1 MGDTNVVATVTNANV
16 IEDVIAKGDLAKL
29 TPGERV
35 RYYLATCESLG
46 LNPLTKPF
54 DYLELDGKLVLYAT
68 KTCSEQLRTS
78 RNVSLRIVSREKV
91 EDVYIV
97 LAHAELPDGR
107 TDESVGVVSLV
118 KEDGEWK
125 VAQSGKRY
133 FVGNGTYKPLR
144 GTELA
149 NAMMR
154 CETKAKRRVTLSICG
169 LGWTDESEIE
179 TIPGARRVTV
189 DMATGEVKEPEALE
203 ESLPEELPSGEQSSA
218 PETKPA
224 WNAESGARERFERW
238 LAQNGVIDP
247 KDFYAFANTPFEQLP
262 KWGATARLVAD
273 YLEAGQEPEGA

>member
-1 MGDTNVVATVTNANV
+1 MTNLPVAAVGADIV
-16 IEDVIAKGDLAKL
+16 EAVIAKGDLAQL

-179 TIPGARRVTV
+179 TIPGARRVAV

-203 ESLPEELPSGEQSSA
+203 ESLPEELPSGEPPSA
-218 PETKPA
+218 PEVKVP
-224 WNAESGARERFERW
+224 WNAEPGARERFEHW
-238 LAQNGVIDP
+238 LAQNGISDP
-247 KDFYAFANTPFEQLP
+247 ADFYAFANMPFEQLP
-262 KWGATARLVAD
+262 KWSTTSRMVAD
-273 YLEAGQEPEGA
+273 YLKVE